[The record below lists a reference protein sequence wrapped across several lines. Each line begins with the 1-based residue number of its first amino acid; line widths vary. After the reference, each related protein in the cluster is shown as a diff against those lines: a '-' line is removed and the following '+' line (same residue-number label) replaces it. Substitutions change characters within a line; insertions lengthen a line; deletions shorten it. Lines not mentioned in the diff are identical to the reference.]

1 VITIHQR
8 NTALLVAGCLFMDML
23 DGTIVTTAAPQI
35 GRSLHAPPAS
45 VGLVVTSYLLTI
57 AVLIPLSG
65 WLTRRYGNRAVF
77 LAAIAV
83 FTLASAGCALST
95 SLAMLTVMRVLQGA
109 GGAMMVP
116 VGRAMVVSA
125 ADRQDLLTITSYVVW
140 PGLIAPVIAPLAGG
154 LITTYASWHWMFLLN
169 VPLGVIAFA
178 VAWRLVGD
186 LPGTQARPGGAAA
199 PLDWL
204 GVLLTCTGLGCLT
217 YAAHLI
223 SLGDPPAGATG
234 AFGAG
239 AVILLCLAV
248 RHLRRARHP
257 LLNLGTLRVHT
268 FRVTAVGGS
277 LYWVVC
283 GAMPFLLPLEFQA
296 QFGWSPVKSGA
307 VTLFIFAGNV
317 GIKPATTP
325 LINRFGFR
333 AYLIASTLGTVVI
346 VALLGLV
353 TAGTPLAVI
362 ALLALVS
369 GIFRSTGMTAY
380 STVGF
385 TELPADEVRDANVL
399 LAALTAASAGIAVA
413 VATVALRAGSLLPAG
428 AVLGAGGK
436 AAFTVAFWIL
446 ALIAVGP
453 AMEAFRM
460 RRDAGDVARRTR
472 ATGAGRDTPV
482 PAPCAA
488 AGGTA
493 PADGAGSA

>member
-8 NTALLVAGCLFMDML
+8 NVALLVAGCLFMDML
-23 DGTIVTTAAPQI
+23 DGTIVVTAAPQI

-45 VGLVVTSYLLTI
+45 VGLVVTAYLVTN

-65 WLTRRYGNRAVF
+65 WLTKRYGNRATF

-83 FTLASAGCALST
+83 FTAASAGCAAAT
-95 SLAMLTVMRVLQGA
+95 SLGMLTAMRVLQGT

-116 VGRAMVVSA
+116 VGRTMVVSA
-125 ADRQDLLTITSYVVW
+125 ADKRDLLKITSYVVW

-154 LITTYASWHWMFLLN
+154 LITTYASWHWMFLIN
-169 VPLGVIAFA
+169 VPLGVIALA
-178 VAWRLVGD
+178 VGWRLVD
-186 LPGTQARPGGAAA
+186 NLPGTGVTA
-199 PLDWL
+199 PLDWP
-204 GVLLTCTGLGCLT
+204 GMVLTCTGLGFLT
-217 YAAHLI
+217 YAAHLL
-223 SLGDPPAGATG
+223 SLSEVPAGTTA
-234 AFGAG
+234 AFGGG
-239 AVILLCLAV
+239 ALILLAASGW
-248 RHLRRARHP
+248 HLRRAAHP
-257 LLNLGTLRVHT
+257 LLNLRTLRVQA
-268 FRVTAVGGS
+268 FRIMITGGS

-333 AYLIASTLGTVVI
+333 PYLIASTLGTVTA

-353 TAGTPLAVI
+353 TAGTPI
-362 ALLALVS
+362 ALIAFLALVS

-380 STVGF
+380 TTVGF
-385 TELPADEVRDANVL
+385 AELPAEEVRDANTL
-399 LAALTAASAGIAVA
+399 MSATTQLSMGIAVA
-413 VATVALRAGSLLPAG
+413 AATVALRAGSLLPSG
-428 AVLGAGGK
+428 GVLGADGK

-446 ALIAVGP
+446 AVIAVGP
-453 AMEAFRM
+453 AIEATRM

-472 ATGAGRDTPV
+472 AAGAGPGRPV
-482 PAPCAA
+482 PAPGVPA
-488 AGGTA
+488 AGTV
-493 PADGAGSA
+493 PADGGDTA

>member
-1 VITIHQR
+1 MITIHQR

-23 DGTIVTTAAPQI
+23 DGTIVTTATPQI
-35 GRSLHAPPAS
+35 GQSLHAPPAS
-45 VGLVVTSYLLTI
+45 VGLVVTAYLVTN
-57 AVLIPLSG
+57 AAGIPLAG
-65 WLTRRYGNRAVF
+65 WLTRRYGNRATF
-77 LAAIAV
+77 TAAIAV
-83 FTLASAGCALST
+83 FTLASAGCAAST
-95 SLAMLTVMRVLQGA
+95 SLGMLTAMRVAQGA

-125 ADRQDLLTITSYVVW
+125 ADKRDLLKITSYVVW

-154 LITTYASWHWMFLLN
+154 LITTYASWHWMFLIN

-178 VAWRLVGD
+178 VAWRLVEN
-186 LPGTQARPGGAAA
+186 LTGTGVPA
-199 PLDWL
+199 PLDWP

-217 YAAHLI
+217 YAAHLL
-223 SLGDPPAGATG
+223 SLSDPPAGTTG

-239 AVILLCLAV
+239 ALILLCLAV
-248 RHLRRARHP
+248 WHLRRAPSP
-257 LLNLGTLRVHT
+257 LLNLRTLRVHT
-268 FRVTAVGGS
+268 FRLTAAGGS

-283 GAMPFLLPLEFQA
+283 GAMPFLLPLEFQT

-333 AYLIASTLGTVVI
+333 TYLIASTLATVMV

-353 TAGTPLAVI
+353 TGATPLPVI
-362 ALLALVS
+362 AFLALVS
-369 GIFRSTGMTAY
+369 GVFRSTGMTAY

-385 TELPADEVRDANVL
+385 TEIPPAEVRDANVL
-399 LAALTAASAGIAVA
+399 LAALTVLSAGLAVA

-428 AVLGAGGK
+428 GAFRLLGADGK
-436 AAFTVAFWIL
+436 AAYTVAFWVL

-453 AMEAFRM
+453 AIEAFRM
-460 RRDAGDVARRTR
+460 RRGAGDVARRTR
-472 ATGAGRDTPV
+472 AAGAGQGTPV
-482 PAPCAA
+482 PAPGVPA
-488 AGGTA
+488 AGTV
-493 PADGAGSA
+493 PADGADTA